1 MFSHRSISLDL
12 CLLVLIHGQTLLCF
26 HRGMLRLCKPNH
38 GSVPMFPGCAALC
51 TYQYSSELCA
61 IFSYEIAH
69 VIGPT
74 SSQTGI
80 ISVCNCVLI
89 YRWAGGS
96 GLWGLFSLEEL
107 HFGNTC
113 VRARVEK
120 GLAASW
126 DDGILLRQRHTW
138 GLSRACVLWP
148 YGRAFKSIIIC
159 LLWLC
164 NFLFPFVHSFSD
176 MLSLPPSL
184 LTERAKNTIQFPT
197 FCCWVGCLKREN
209 FPWMMP
215 EKNLYLPRFFV

>member
-1 MFSHRSISLDL
+1 MVKCVVVFPQGNAP
-12 CLLVLIHGQTLLCF
+12 VMQTKPWICPRVPWLLCGL
-26 HRGMLRLCKPNH
+26 HSL
-38 GSVPMFPGCAALC
+38 VPKWALC
-51 TYQYSSELCA
+51 QSQTTLSHES
-61 IFSYEIAH
+61 AH
-69 VIGPT
+69 VIGHT
-74 SSQTGI
+74 SSQIGI
-80 ISVCNCVLI
+80 ISVCNCVLN

-96 GLWGLFSLEEL
+96 GFCGLFSLEEL

-113 VRARVEK
+113 VRAGVEK

-126 DDGILLRQRHTW
+126 GDGILLRQRHTW

-184 LTERAKNTIQFPT
+184 LTDQMKNTIQFPT

-209 FPWMMP
+209 FPWTMP